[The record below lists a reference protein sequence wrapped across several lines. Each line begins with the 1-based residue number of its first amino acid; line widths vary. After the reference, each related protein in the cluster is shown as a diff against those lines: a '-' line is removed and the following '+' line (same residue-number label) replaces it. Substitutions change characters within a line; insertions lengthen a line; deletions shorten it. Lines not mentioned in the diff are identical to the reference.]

1 MELSIL
7 CGVIVW
13 LGGVPMCYLGMING
27 GYLPAGVSMATTI
40 LALVTFFIV
49 ALLLPLL
56 LPNQR
61 EN

>member
-7 CGVIVW
+7 CCVIVW

-27 GYLPAGVSMATTI
+27 GYLPAGVSIAATI

-49 ALLLPLL
+49 APLLPPL
-56 LPNQR
+56 LPDRRRN
-61 EN
+61 